1 MLKAIGLALCGV
13 LALASVQATAQE
25 LTYPK
30 KNITVIIPKNPG
42 GGTDTSA
49 RLTLEYAKKYLPEG
63 VIFVPENKPAGN
75 GVTGLIEAARAKPDG
90 QTLVMTTVELAMF
103 PHQNK
108 SPVNYENFTGLYAP
122 IADPASLVV
131 NADSPYK
138 TLEDFVEAAKE
149 NPGKIQ
155 VANSGTGAIYDL
167 ATINMEQQLGIDLK
181 RIPYSEGIGPAI
193 AALVGGH
200 VDAVVTTPGAAKPQI
215 DAGALRMLGV
225 MDSKRF
231 ALFPDVPTFNEAL
244 GAGTDTQLRAWA
256 AIAGPANMPE
266 DVKGQLIEVFKAVA
280 ADPEFQQAMK
290 NQGIM
295 PSTLVGDKV
304 QEMMKRDDEM
314 YAKLIEDS
322 KNSQ

>member
-13 LALASVQATAQE
+13 LAIASVQASAQE

-75 GVTGLIEAARAKPDG
+75 GVTGLIEASRAKPDG

-108 SPVNYENFTGLYAP
+108 SPVTYKDFTGLFAP
-122 IADPASLVV
+122 IADPCALIVK
-131 NADSPYK
+131 ADAPYQ
-138 TLEDFVEAAKE
+138 TLEEFVQYAKDH
-149 NPGKIQ
+149 PGEIQ
-155 VANSGTGAIYDL
+155 VANSGAGAIYDL
-167 ATINMEQQLGIDLK
+167 ATTNMEQQLGIELK
-181 RIPYSEGIGPAI
+181 HIPYSEGTGPSI

-200 VDAVVTTPGAAKPQI
+200 VDAVITTPGSAKPQI
-215 DAGALRMLGV
+215 DAGALKMLGV
-225 MDSKRF
+225 MDTKRF
-231 ALFPDVPTFNEAL
+231 DLFPDVPTFNEAL
-244 GAGTDTQLRAWA
+244 GAGTNTTMRAWA
-256 AIAGPANMPE
+256 AIAGPADLPE
-266 DVKGQLIEVFKAVA
+266 DVTAQLVDVFTAVA

-295 PSTLVGDKV
+295 PSTLVGDQV
-304 QEMMKRDDEM
+304 SEMMQQDDEM
-314 YAKLIEDS
+314 YAKLIADT
-322 KNSQ
+322 KAAN